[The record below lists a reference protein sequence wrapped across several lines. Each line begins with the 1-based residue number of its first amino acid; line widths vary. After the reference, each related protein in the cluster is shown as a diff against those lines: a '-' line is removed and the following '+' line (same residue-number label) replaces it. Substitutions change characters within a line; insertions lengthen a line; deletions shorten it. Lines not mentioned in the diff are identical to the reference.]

1 MNKGIGVAVALGA
14 ALFLGGCEKTR
25 EAPPLQGYVEGD
37 FVLLAAPAAG
47 WLERLYVQRGQVLAQ
62 GEPVFMLEHAAED
75 AAKREALERLKAAE
89 EKAANLRGS
98 RRPPE
103 IEASTAQ
110 AAQARASR
118 ELSELQLRQQE
129 KLFAAGFI
137 SKAQMDAAR
146 TTYDRDIARVREL
159 EAQGRL
165 ARESVGRE
173 AEIRGAAAEVDAAR
187 ALVAQADWRLAQ
199 RGANAPSASLV
210 QDLYFRQ
217 GEWVPAGRPIVS
229 LLPPQNVKLR
239 FFVPETLLGALKP
252 GDPVT
257 VSCDACGA
265 PITARISF
273 ISTQAEYTPPVIYSQ
288 GSREKLVF
296 MIEARPELADAP
308 RLRPGQPV
316 DVRLGSGTAAGT
328 DTKR

>member
-14 ALFLGGCEKTR
+14 ALLLGACERNR
-25 EAPPLQGYVEGD
+25 ETPPLQGYVEGD

-47 WLERLYVQRGQVLAQ
+47 WLEKLYVQRGQTLAQ
-62 GEPVFMLEHAAED
+62 GEPVFTLEHAAED

-89 EKAANLRGS
+89 ERAANLRGS

-118 ELSELQLRQQE
+118 ELSELQLKQQE

-146 TTYDRDIARVREL
+146 TTYERDIARVREL

-199 RGANAPSASLV
+199 RGADAPSASLV

-217 GEWVPAGRPIVS
+217 GEFVPAGRPIVS

-257 VSCDACGA
+257 VSCDGCGA

-296 MIEARPELADAP
+296 MIEARPDLADAP

-316 DVRLGSGTAAGT
+316 DVRRGSGTAAGT